1 MRAMQIDSQCPHLS
15 TALQPSLMLELL
27 QRALLDPL
35 DHEGQRL
42 RMDACIVGEKRY
54 KPGKSFVLSYRL
66 HVHDAQTGAK
76 HEQVVSARLCR
87 PDEGLAEFHRASSRQ
102 LVHTPGVRALAYIPE
117 IEMVVWSFPND
128 RKLSHLPKLLDVEHL
143 KTCLPEKL
151 RALGAGE
158 SHEIDT
164 ITPEILHYLP
174 ERSCMIRYRLSLK
187 DRSTGDNGA
196 LTIYGKTS
204 RDEDGAE
211 VYSIMRQLSAQIPG
225 SAIPLGYDQKL
236 RTVWQSHI
244 PGEPFLWETLEESQ
258 IQEIFREI
266 ARSVAKFHS
275 CAVLT
280 DRRFDLTD
288 IEESL
293 IDTIAAAR
301 QAYPDVE
308 GRIASLVSALLAQ
321 RRSMGWSETLTTP
334 IHRDLKMRNF
344 LIDGEHIAL
353 IDMDCVCL
361 GDPLSDLG
369 SLIANFYL
377 NGIRASCHQDRIRE
391 AVDVFCRTYAEC
403 VPWSLSWPQVDWHTA
418 AALIHE
424 VTRRSI
430 RQLDGQRVKHIS
442 EYLDLCE
449 HLVSAQSVVLNE
461 RNSRHHGS
469 KQDVARKTSD
479 VQNVP

>member
-1 MRAMQIDSQCPHLS
+1 MRSDPQFPHLS
-15 TALQPSLMLELL
+15 AALSPPLMQELL
-27 QRALLDPL
+27 QTTLLGPL
-35 DHEGQRL
+35 DEQTQRGL
-42 RMDACIVGEKRY
+42 IVGSCVIGEKRY
-54 KPGKSFVLSYRL
+54 KPGRSCVLSYRL
-66 HVHDAQTGAK
+66 HLHDTRTGAK

-87 PDEGLAEFHRASSRQ
+87 PDEGPAEFHRARSRQ
-102 LVHTPGVRALAYIPE
+102 LVRTPGVRALAYMPE

-128 RKLSHLPKLLDVEHL
+128 RKLTHLPELLNIEFLRSHLPRQLG
-143 KTCLPEKL
+143 
-151 RALGAGE
+151 ALGVDE
-158 SHEIDT
+158 SNEIVAVKT
-164 ITPEILHYLP
+164 EILHYLP
-174 ERSCMIRYRLSLK
+174 ERSCMIRYHLSLK
-187 DRSTGDNGA
+187 DRSTGKNGA

-204 RDEDGAE
+204 RDEGGAE
-211 VYSIMRQLSAQIPG
+211 VYSIMRQLSAQMPG
-225 SAIPLGYDQKL
+225 SAVPLGYDQEL
-236 RTVWQSHI
+236 RTLWQSHV

-258 IQEIFREI
+258 IPETFQNI

-275 CAVLT
+275 CTIRTNL
-280 DRRFDLTD
+280 RFDLPD
-288 IEESL
+288 LDKSL
-293 IDTIAAAR
+293 MDTIAAAR

-377 NGIRASCHQDRIRE
+377 NGIRAGCHRDRIRK
-391 AVDVFCRTYAEC
+391 AVEVLCRAYAKS
-403 VPWSLSWPQVDWHTA
+403 VPWSLSWSQLDWYTA
-418 AALIHE
+418 AAFIHE

-430 RQLDGQRVKHIS
+430 RQLDGERVKHIS

-449 HLVSAQSVVLNE
+449 SLVSGQSVVSGE
-461 RNSRHHGS
+461 W
-469 KQDVARKTSD
+469 K
-479 VQNVP
+479 